1 MKKTAALVCALLLV
15 LLLPG
20 CTLVQQVGNVT
31 KQAEELP
38 VAECVQAAA
47 DGDEDTFRSYLHPA
61 LSVEAVQ
68 GGYQSLHQYLNGT
81 KVLSTQVQTCNINS
95 SVGTSGSNKTISA
108 RILVTL
114 EQGTVLMDVIYQE
127 NTQGSG
133 FSQFLCSMGIA
144 Q

>member
-20 CTLVQQVGNVT
+20 CTLVQQVGNVA

-68 GGYQSLHQYLNGT
+68 GGYQSLHQYLNGIT
-81 KVLSTQVQTCNINS
+81 KDAQKRLDAIQ
-95 SVGTSGSNKTISA
+95 A
-108 RILVTL
+108 L
-114 EQGTVLMDVIYQE
+114 EDL
-127 NTQGSG
+127 GSG
-133 FSQFLCSMGIA
+133 FYLAMHDLEIRGAGEVLGEHQSGEIA
-144 Q
+144 AVKKRNNKGTTE

>member
-1 MKKTAALVCALLLV
+1 M
-15 LLLPG
+15 
-20 CTLVQQVGNVT
+20 
-31 KQAEELP
+31 
-38 VAECVQAAA
+38 
-47 DGDEDTFRSYLHPA
+47 
-61 LSVEAVQ
+61 EAVQ

-127 NTQGSG
+127 NAQGSG